1 MKLLRVGELGQE
13 KIAALDSKNIIRD
26 LSNRVSDLTSET
38 FNNEYLDKVKNIDLA
53 KQKEINPQ
61 TRIGPF
67 VNNPKN
73 YFCVGKNFHLHALEV
88 GSKAPKDPMI
98 FSKANCI
105 SGPNDNIIIPKD
117 SKKVDWECEIGV
129 CLKEDVY
136 QIKENESEKYIG
148 GYFLANDV
156 SARDFQLEKSG
167 QFIIGKSSP
176 TFGPIGPYLVTPDE
190 IDNAQHL
197 KMKTIVNGKIMQDG
211 NTKDMIHSINYVISY
226 LSTFIKLNRGDLI
239 IFGTPDGVG
248 AGIKPNPVFLKDG
261 DMIELEIEGL
271 GKQKHK
277 VTNQS

>member
-13 KIAALDSKNIIRD
+13 KIAVLDENNLIKD
-26 LSNRVSDLTSET
+26 LSDKIEDLSSDTLNS
-38 FNNEYLDKVKNIDLA
+38 EYLEKIKDIDLS
-53 KQKEINPQ
+53 KQKELNPE

-67 VNNPKN
+67 INNPKN

-88 GSKAPKDPMI
+88 GSKAPKEPMI

-105 SGPNDNIIIPKD
+105 SGPNDDIIIPKD

-136 QIKENESEKYIG
+136 QIKQDESEKYIG

-176 TFGPIGPYLVTPDE
+176 SFGPIGPYLVTPDE
-190 IDNAQHL
+190 IKDSQNL

-211 NTKDMIHSINYVISY
+211 NTKDMIHSINYVIAY
-226 LSTFIKLNRGDLI
+226 LSTFIKLQKGDLI

-261 DMIELEIEGL
+261 DIIELEIEGL
-271 GKQKHK
+271 GKQKHNVRK
-277 VTNQS
+277 Q

>member
-1 MKLLRVGELGQE
+1 MKLLRVGEIGHE
-13 KIAALDSKNIIRD
+13 SIAALDKNKVIRD
-26 LSNRVSDLTSET
+26 LSDKIEDLSSDTLNS
-38 FNNEYLDKVKNIDLA
+38 EYLEKIKDIDLS
-53 KQKEINPQ
+53 KQKELNPE

-67 VNNPKN
+67 INNPKN

-88 GSKAPKDPMI
+88 GSKAPKEPMI

-105 SGPNDNIIIPKD
+105 SGPNDDIIIPKD

-136 QIKENESEKYIG
+136 QIKQDESEKYIG

-190 IDNAQHL
+190 IKDAQNL

-211 NTKDMIHSINYVISY
+211 NTKDMIHSINYVIAY
-226 LSTFIKLNRGDLI
+226 LSTFIKLQKGDLI

-261 DMIELEIEGL
+261 DIIELEIEGL
-271 GKQKHK
+271 GKQKHNVK
-277 VTNQS
+277 KQ

>member
-1 MKLLRVGELGQE
+1 MKLLRVGEFGQE
-13 KIAALDSKNIIRD
+13 KIAVLDENNLIKD
-26 LSNRVSDLTSET
+26 LSDKIEDLSSDTL
-38 FNNEYLDKVKNIDLA
+38 NGEYLKKIKDIDLS
-53 KQKEINPQ
+53 KQKEINPK

-67 VNNPKN
+67 INNPKN

-88 GSKAPKDPMI
+88 GSKAPKEPMI
-98 FSKANCI
+98 FSKANCV
-105 SGPNDNIIIPKD
+105 SGPNDDIIIPKD

-129 CLKEDVY
+129 CLKEDIY
-136 QIKENESEKYIG
+136 QIKQDESEKYIG

-190 IDNAQHL
+190 IKDAQNL

-211 NTKDMIHSINYVISY
+211 NTKDMIHSINYVIAY
-226 LSTFIKLNRGDLI
+226 LSTFIKLQKGDLI

-261 DMIELEIEGL
+261 DIIELEIEGL
-271 GKQKHK
+271 GKQKHNVRK
-277 VTNQS
+277 Q

>member
-1 MKLLRVGELGQE
+1 MKLLRVGEFGQE
-13 KIAALDSKNIIRD
+13 KIAVLDENNLIKD
-26 LSNRVSDLTSET
+26 LSDKIEDLSSDTL
-38 FNNEYLDKVKNIDLA
+38 NGEYLKKIKDIDLS
-53 KQKEINPQ
+53 KQKEINPK

-67 VNNPKN
+67 INNPKN
-73 YFCVGKNFHLHALEV
+73 YFCVGKNFIDHINELN
-88 GSKAPKDPMI
+88 SSTPKNPMI

-105 SGPNDNIIIPKD
+105 SGPNDEIIIPKD

-136 QIKENESEKYIG
+136 QIKQDESEKYIG

-190 IDNAQHL
+190 IKDAQNL

-211 NTKDMIHSINYVISY
+211 NTKDMIHSINYVIAY
-226 LSTFIKLNRGDLI
+226 LSTFIKLQKGDLI

-261 DMIELEIEGL
+261 DIIELEIEGL
-271 GKQKHK
+271 GKQKHNVRK
-277 VTNQS
+277 Q

>member
-13 KIAALDSKNIIRD
+13 KIAVLDENNSIKD
-26 LSNRVSDLTSET
+26 LSDKMEDLSSDTLNS
-38 FNNEYLDKVKNIDLA
+38 EYLEKIKVIDLS
-53 KQKEINPQ
+53 KQKEINAK

-67 VNNPKN
+67 INNPKN
-73 YFCVGKNFHLHALEV
+73 YFCVGKNFIDHINELN
-88 GSKAPKDPMI
+88 SSTPKNPMI

-105 SGPNDNIIIPKD
+105 SGPNDDIIIPKD

-136 QIKENESEKYIG
+136 QIKQDESEKYIG

-190 IDNAQHL
+190 IKDAQNL

-211 NTKDMIHSINYVISY
+211 NTKDMIHSINYVIAY
-226 LSTFIKLNRGDLI
+226 LSTFIKLQKGDLI

-261 DMIELEIEGL
+261 DIIELEIEGL
-271 GKQKHK
+271 GKQKHNVRK
-277 VTNQS
+277 Q

>member
-1 MKLLRVGELGQE
+1 MKLLRVGEFGQE
-13 KIAALDSKNIIRD
+13 KIAVLDENNLIKD
-26 LSNRVSDLTSET
+26 LSDKIEDLSSDTLNS
-38 FNNEYLDKVKNIDLA
+38 EYLEKIKDIDLS
-53 KQKEINPQ
+53 KQKEINPK

-67 VNNPKN
+67 INNPKN

-88 GSKAPKDPMI
+88 GSKAPKEPMI

-105 SGPNDNIIIPKD
+105 SGPNDDIIIPKD
-117 SKKVDWECEIGV
+117 SEKVDWECEIGV

-136 QIKENESEKYIG
+136 QIKQDESEKYIG

-176 TFGPIGPYLVTPDE
+176 TFGPIGPYLVTPNE
-190 IDNAQHL
+190 IKDAQNL

-211 NTKDMIHSINYVISY
+211 NTKDMIHSINYVIAY
-226 LSTFIKLNRGDLI
+226 LSTFIKLQKGDLI

-261 DMIELEIEGL
+261 DIIELEIEGL
-271 GKQKHK
+271 GKQKHNVRK
-277 VTNQS
+277 Q

>member
-1 MKLLRVGELGQE
+1 MKLLRVGEFGQE
-13 KIAALDSKNIIRD
+13 KIAVLDENNLIKD
-26 LSNRVSDLTSET
+26 LSDKIEDLSSDTLNS
-38 FNNEYLDKVKNIDLA
+38 EYLEKIKDIDLS
-53 KQKEINPQ
+53 KQKEIHPK

-67 VNNPKN
+67 INNPKN

-88 GSKAPKDPMI
+88 GSKAPKEPMI

-105 SGPNDNIIIPKD
+105 SGPNDDIIIPKD

-136 QIKENESEKYIG
+136 QIKQNESEKYIG

-190 IDNAQHL
+190 IKDAQNL

-211 NTKDMIHSINYVISY
+211 NTKDMIHSINYVIAY
-226 LSTFIKLNRGDLI
+226 LSTFIKLQKGDLI

-261 DMIELEIEGL
+261 DIIELEIEGL
-271 GKQKHK
+271 GKQKHNVRK
-277 VTNQS
+277 Q

>member
-1 MKLLRVGELGQE
+1 MKLLRVGSQGQE
-13 KIAALDSKNIIRD
+13 KIAALDSKNIIRE
-26 LSNRVSDLTSET
+26 LSGQINDLTPET
-38 FNNEYLDKVKNIDLA
+38 FSSEYLEKIKNIDLS
-53 KQKEINPQ
+53 KQKEISSEI
-61 TRIGPF
+61 RLGPF
-67 VNNPKN
+67 INNPKN
-73 YFCVGKNFHLHALEV
+73 YFCVGKNFINHIKELN
-88 GSKAPKDPMI
+88 SSTPKNPMI

-105 SGPNDNIIIPKD
+105 SGPNDDIIIPKD

-129 CLKEDVY
+129 CLKEDAY

-176 TFGPIGPYLVTPDE
+176 SFGPIGPYLVTPDE
-190 IDNAQHL
+190 IKDAQNL

-211 NTKDMIHSINYVISY
+211 NTKDMIHSINYVIAY
-226 LSTFIKLNRGDLI
+226 LSTFIKLQKGDLI

-261 DMIELEIEGL
+261 DIIELEIEEL
-271 GKQKHK
+271 GKQRHH
-277 VTNQS
+277 VRSQ

>member
-1 MKLLRVGELGQE
+1 MKLLRVGEFGQE
-13 KIAALDSKNIIRD
+13 KIAVLDKNNLIKD
-26 LSNRVSDLTSET
+26 LSDKIEDLSSDTL
-38 FNNEYLDKVKNIDLA
+38 NGEYLKKIKDIDLS
-53 KQKEINPQ
+53 KQKEINPK

-67 VNNPKN
+67 INNPKN

-88 GSKAPKDPMI
+88 GSKAPKEPMI

-105 SGPNDNIIIPKD
+105 SGPNDDIIIPKD

-136 QIKENESEKYIG
+136 QIKQNESEKYIG

-190 IDNAQHL
+190 IKDAQNL

-211 NTKDMIHSINYVISY
+211 NTKDMIHSINYVIAY
-226 LSTFIKLNRGDLI
+226 LSTFIKLQKGDLI

-261 DMIELEIEGL
+261 DIIELEIEEL
-271 GKQKHK
+271 GKQRHH
-277 VTNQS
+277 VRNQ

>member
-1 MKLLRVGELGQE
+1 MKLLRVGEIGHE
-13 KIAALDSKNIIRD
+13 SIAALDKNKVIRD
-26 LSNRVSDLTSET
+26 LSDKIEDLSSDTLNS
-38 FNNEYLDKVKNIDLA
+38 EYLEKIKDIDLS
-53 KQKEINPQ
+53 KQKELNPE
-61 TRIGPF
+61 TRTGPF
-67 VNNPKN
+67 INNPKN

-88 GSKAPKDPMI
+88 GSKAPKEPMI

-105 SGPNDNIIIPKD
+105 SGPNDDIIIPKD

-136 QIKENESEKYIG
+136 QIKQDESENYIG

-190 IDNAQHL
+190 IKDAQNL

-211 NTKDMIHSINYVISY
+211 NTKDMIHSINYIIAY
-226 LSTFIKLNRGDLI
+226 LSTFIKLQKGDLI
-239 IFGTPDGVG
+239 IAGTPDGVG
-248 AGIKPNPVFLKDG
+248 AGIKPHPIFLKDG
-261 DMIELEIEGL
+261 DIIELEIEGL
-271 GKQKHK
+271 GKQKHN
-277 VTNQS
+277 VRNQ

>member
-13 KIAALDSKNIIRD
+13 KIAVLDENNSIKD
-26 LSNRVSDLTSET
+26 LSDKIEDLSSDTLNS
-38 FNNEYLDKVKNIDLA
+38 EYLEKIKDIDLS
-53 KQKEINPQ
+53 KQKEINPK

-67 VNNPKN
+67 INNPKN
-73 YFCVGKNFHLHALEV
+73 YFCVGKNFIDHINELN
-88 GSKAPKDPMI
+88 SSTPKNPMI

-105 SGPNDNIIIPKD
+105 SGPNDDIIIPKD

-136 QIKENESEKYIG
+136 QIKQDESEKYIG

-190 IDNAQHL
+190 IKDAQNL

-211 NTKDMIHSINYVISY
+211 NTKDMIHSINYVIAY
-226 LSTFIKLNRGDLI
+226 LSTFIKLQKGDLI

-261 DMIELEIEGL
+261 DIIELEIEGL
-271 GKQKHK
+271 GKQKHNVRK
-277 VTNQS
+277 Q

>member
-13 KIAALDSKNIIRD
+13 KIAVLDENNLIKD
-26 LSNRVSDLTSET
+26 LSDKIEDLSSDTLNS
-38 FNNEYLDKVKNIDLA
+38 EYLEKIKDIDLS
-53 KQKEINPQ
+53 KQKELNPK

-67 VNNPKN
+67 INNPKN

-88 GSKAPKDPMI
+88 GSKAPKEPMI

-105 SGPNDNIIIPKD
+105 SGPNDDIIIPKD
-117 SKKVDWECEIGV
+117 SEKVDWECEIGV

-136 QIKENESEKYIG
+136 QIKQDESEKYIG

-190 IDNAQHL
+190 IKDAQNL

-211 NTKDMIHSINYVISY
+211 NTKDMIHSINYVIAY
-226 LSTFIKLNRGDLI
+226 LSTFIKLQKGDLI

-261 DMIELEIEGL
+261 DIIELEIEGL
-271 GKQKHK
+271 GKQKHNVRK
-277 VTNQS
+277 Q

>member
-1 MKLLRVGELGQE
+1 MKLLRVGEFGQE
-13 KIAALDSKNIIRD
+13 KIAVLDENNLIKD
-26 LSNRVSDLTSET
+26 LSDKIEDLSSDTLNS
-38 FNNEYLDKVKNIDLA
+38 EYLEKIKDIDLS
-53 KQKEINPQ
+53 KQKEINPK

-67 VNNPKN
+67 INNPKN

-88 GSKAPKDPMI
+88 GSKAPKEPMI
-98 FSKANCI
+98 FSKANCV
-105 SGPNDNIIIPKD
+105 SGPNDDIIIPKD

-129 CLKEDVY
+129 CLKEDIY
-136 QIKENESEKYIG
+136 QIKQDESEKYIG

-190 IDNAQHL
+190 IEDAQNL

-211 NTKDMIHSINYVISY
+211 NTKDMIHSINYVIAY
-226 LSTFIKLNRGDLI
+226 LSTFIKLQKGDLI

-261 DMIELEIEGL
+261 DIIELEIEGL
-271 GKQKHK
+271 GKQKHN
-277 VTNQS
+277 VRNQ

>member
-1 MKLLRVGELGQE
+1 MKLLRVGEFGQE
-13 KIAALDSKNIIRD
+13 KIAVLDENNLIKD
-26 LSNRVSDLTSET
+26 LSDKIEDLSSDTLNS
-38 FNNEYLDKVKNIDLA
+38 EYLEKIKDIDLS
-53 KQKEINPQ
+53 KQKEIHPK

-67 VNNPKN
+67 INNPKN
-73 YFCVGKNFHLHALEV
+73 YFCVGKNFIDHINELN
-88 GSKAPKDPMI
+88 SSTPKNPMI

-105 SGPNDNIIIPKD
+105 SGPNDDIIIPKD

-136 QIKENESEKYIG
+136 QIKQDESEKYIG

-190 IDNAQHL
+190 IKDAQNL

-211 NTKDMIHSINYVISY
+211 NTKDMIHSINYVIAY
-226 LSTFIKLNRGDLI
+226 LSTFIKLQKGDLI

-261 DMIELEIEGL
+261 DIIELEIEGL
-271 GKQKHK
+271 GKQKHN
-277 VTNQS
+277 VRNQ

>member
-13 KIAALDSKNIIRD
+13 KIAVLDENNLIKD
-26 LSNRVSDLTSET
+26 LSDKIEDLSSDTLNS
-38 FNNEYLDKVKNIDLA
+38 EYLEKIKDIDLS
-53 KQKEINPQ
+53 KQKELNPE

-67 VNNPKN
+67 INNPKN

-88 GSKAPKDPMI
+88 GSKAPKEPMI

-105 SGPNDNIIIPKD
+105 SGPNDDIIIPKD

-136 QIKENESEKYIG
+136 QIKQDESEKYIG

-190 IDNAQHL
+190 IKDAQNL

-211 NTKDMIHSINYVISY
+211 NTKDMIHSINYVIAY
-226 LSTFIKLNRGDLI
+226 LSTFIKLQKGDLI

-261 DMIELEIEGL
+261 DIIELEIEGL
-271 GKQKHK
+271 GKQKHNVRK
-277 VTNQS
+277 Q

>member
-1 MKLLRVGELGQE
+1 MKLLRVGEFGQE
-13 KIAALDSKNIIRD
+13 KIAVLDENNLIKD
-26 LSNRVSDLTSET
+26 LSDKIEDLSSDTLNS
-38 FNNEYLDKVKNIDLA
+38 EYLEKIKDIDLS
-53 KQKEINPQ
+53 KQKEINPK

-67 VNNPKN
+67 INNPKN

-88 GSKAPKDPMI
+88 GSKAPKEPMI
-98 FSKANCI
+98 FSKANCV
-105 SGPNDNIIIPKD
+105 SGPNDDIIIPKD

-129 CLKEDVY
+129 CLKEDIY
-136 QIKENESEKYIG
+136 QIKQDESEKYIG

-190 IDNAQHL
+190 IEDAQNL

-211 NTKDMIHSINYVISY
+211 NTKDMIHSINYVIAY
-226 LSTFIKLNRGDLI
+226 LSTFIKLQKGDLI

-261 DMIELEIEGL
+261 DIIELEIEGL
-271 GKQKHK
+271 GKQKHNVRK
-277 VTNQS
+277 Q

>member
-1 MKLLRVGELGQE
+1 MKLLRVGEIE
-13 KIAALDSKNIIRD
+13 HESIAALDKNKVIRD
-26 LSNRVSDLTSET
+26 LSDKIEDLSSDTLNS
-38 FNNEYLDKVKNIDLA
+38 EYLEKIKDIDLS
-53 KQKEINPQ
+53 KQKEINPK

-67 VNNPKN
+67 INNPKN

-88 GSKAPKDPMI
+88 GSKAPKEPMI

-105 SGPNDNIIIPKD
+105 SGPNDDIIIPKD

-136 QIKENESEKYIG
+136 QIKQNESEKYIG

-190 IDNAQHL
+190 IKDARNL

-211 NTKDMIHSINYVISY
+211 NTKDMIHSINYVIAY
-226 LSTFIKLNRGDLI
+226 LSTFIKLQKGDLI

-261 DMIELEIEGL
+261 DIIELEIEGL
-271 GKQKHK
+271 GKQKHNVRK
-277 VTNQS
+277 Q

>member
-1 MKLLRVGELGQE
+1 MKLLRVGEFGQE
-13 KIAALDSKNIIRD
+13 KIAVLDKNNLIKD
-26 LSNRVSDLTSET
+26 LSDKIEDLSSDTL
-38 FNNEYLDKVKNIDLA
+38 NGEYLKKIKDIDLS
-53 KQKEINPQ
+53 KQKEINPK

-67 VNNPKN
+67 INNPKN

-88 GSKAPKDPMI
+88 GSKAPKEPMI
-98 FSKANCI
+98 FSKANCV
-105 SGPNDNIIIPKD
+105 SGPNDDIIIPKD

-136 QIKENESEKYIG
+136 QIKQNESEKYIG

-190 IDNAQHL
+190 IEDAQNL

-211 NTKDMIHSINYVISY
+211 NTKDMIHSINYVIAY
-226 LSTFIKLNRGDLI
+226 LSTFIKLQKGDLI

-261 DMIELEIEGL
+261 DIIELEIEGL
-271 GKQKHK
+271 GKQKHNVRK
-277 VTNQS
+277 Q

>member
-1 MKLLRVGELGQE
+1 MKLLRVGEIGHE
-13 KIAALDSKNIIRD
+13 SIAALDKNKVIRD
-26 LSNRVSDLTSET
+26 LSDKIEDLSSDTLNS
-38 FNNEYLDKVKNIDLA
+38 EYLEKIKDIDLS
-53 KQKEINPQ
+53 KQKELNPK

-67 VNNPKN
+67 INNPKN

-88 GSKAPKDPMI
+88 GSKAPKEPMI

-105 SGPNDNIIIPKD
+105 SGPNDDIIIPKD

-136 QIKENESEKYIG
+136 QIKQDESEKYIG

-190 IDNAQHL
+190 IKDAQNL

-211 NTKDMIHSINYVISY
+211 NTKDMIHSINYVIAY
-226 LSTFIKLNRGDLI
+226 LSTFIKLQKGDLI

-261 DMIELEIEGL
+261 DIIELEIEGL
-271 GKQKHK
+271 GKQKHNVRK
-277 VTNQS
+277 Q

>member
-13 KIAALDSKNIIRD
+13 KIAVLDENNSIKD
-26 LSNRVSDLTSET
+26 LSDKMEDLSSDTLNS
-38 FNNEYLDKVKNIDLA
+38 EYLEKIKVIDLS
-53 KQKEINPQ
+53 KQKEINPK

-67 VNNPKN
+67 INNPKN
-73 YFCVGKNFHLHALEV
+73 YFCVGKNFIDHINELN
-88 GSKAPKDPMI
+88 SSTPKNPMI

-105 SGPNDNIIIPKD
+105 SGPNDDIIIPKD

-136 QIKENESEKYIG
+136 QIKQDESEKYIG

-190 IDNAQHL
+190 IKDAQNL

-211 NTKDMIHSINYVISY
+211 NTKDMIHSINYVIAY
-226 LSTFIKLNRGDLI
+226 LSTFIKLQKGDLI

-261 DMIELEIEGL
+261 DIIELEIEGL
-271 GKQKHK
+271 GKQKHNVRK
-277 VTNQS
+277 Q